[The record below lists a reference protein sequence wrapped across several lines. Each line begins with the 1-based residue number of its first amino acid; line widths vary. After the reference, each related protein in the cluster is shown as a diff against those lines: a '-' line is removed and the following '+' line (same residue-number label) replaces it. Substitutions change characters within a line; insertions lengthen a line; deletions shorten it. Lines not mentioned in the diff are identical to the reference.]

1 MICVLVP
8 EDQLV
13 PGRRVLARAL
23 TNMKF
28 YDPGY
33 IYMALENMIG
43 VHFDGGPPWAYDPND
58 ITAMMVDKDPDPHA
72 LVVGTPV
79 VAKRSNDSSHVEG
92 KVKERKEENGK
103 ETYLIDFLDGIGQWD
118 TLDQIRIL
126 TTSKPGGMKFEE
138 LWLIIPAMLHVC
150 CQHRFTLVQLC
161 WLGKLRN

>member
-43 VHFDGGPPWAYDPND
+43 VHFDGGLPCPYDPND
-58 ITAMMVDKDPDPHA
+58 ITAMMVDKDPDPQA

-92 KVKERKEENGK
+92 KVKARKEEDGK
-103 ETYLIDFLDGIGQWD
+103 ETYLIDFWDGIEQWD

-138 LWLIIPAMLHVC
+138 
-150 CQHRFTLVQLC
+150 F
-161 WLGKLRN
+161 

>member
-23 TNMKF
+23 TNMKL

-43 VHFDGGPPWAYDPND
+43 VHFDGGFPTAYDPND
-58 ITAMMVDKDPDPHA
+58 ITAIVVDKDPDPKA

>member
-1 MICVLVP
+1 M
-8 EDQLV
+8 
-13 PGRRVLARAL
+13 LARAL

-43 VHFDGGPPWAYDPND
+43 VHFDGGLPCVYDPND
-58 ITAMMVDKDPDPHA
+58 ITAMMVDKDPDPQA

-103 ETYLIDFLDGIGQWD
+103 ETYLIDFWDGIEQWD

-126 TTSKPGGMKFEE
+126 TTSKLGGMKFEE
-138 LWLIIPAMLHVC
+138 
-150 CQHRFTLVQLC
+150 F
-161 WLGKLRN
+161 